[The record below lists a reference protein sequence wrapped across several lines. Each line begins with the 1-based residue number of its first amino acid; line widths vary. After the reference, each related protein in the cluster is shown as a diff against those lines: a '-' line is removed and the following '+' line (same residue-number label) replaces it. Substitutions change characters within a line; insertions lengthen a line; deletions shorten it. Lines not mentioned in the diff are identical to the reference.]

1 MTLPSDHI
9 EEFVVLARSKS
20 QANRKAIVTIG
31 AGKEIQA
38 VSDDSNLSFGTG
50 LSNEELAYI
59 HALAKG
65 ILVS

>member
-1 MTLPSDHI
+1 MSLASNLI
-9 EEFVVLARSKS
+9 EELVVAARSKRRG
-20 QANRKAIVTIG
+20 NRRAIVTIG

-38 VSDDSNLSFGTG
+38 VSDDTNLSFGAG
-50 LSNEELAYI
+50 LSDEELAYI